1 MIGIL
6 CAMESEMNAIVEL
19 MDECRKEEH
28 FERSYVKGK
37 IADKAV
43 VVSKCGIGK
52 VSSAIVCA
60 MMIQAYQP
68 ELIINVGVAGGAKD
82 FEETM
87 DIVIADRL
95 TYHDWDNDII
105 EDRPSSFANNTYV
118 FETDQRLNEMA
129 LKAFDS
135 QCGHKAYIGPI
146 VSGDSFVARREDV
159 ARITSTYP
167 EAYCCDMESTSIAHC
182 CQYYHTPV
190 LIIRS
195 LSDIVTREN
204 NSVDY
209 SQFMPVAAGQAAK
222 LCAGFIKTYN
232 KKTELD

>member
-6 CAMESEMNAIVEL
+6 CAMDSEMKAIVEL
-19 MDECRKEEH
+19 MDECHQEEH
-28 FERSYVKGK
+28 FERTYISGK
-37 IADKAV
+37 ISGQPV
-43 VVSKCGIGK
+43 VISKCGIGK
-52 VSSAIVCA
+52 VSSAVVCA

-68 ELIINVGVAGGAKD
+68 QLIINVGVAGGAKD
-82 FEETM
+82 FEETL
-87 DIVIADRL
+87 DIVIADKL

-118 FETDQRLNEMA
+118 FETDHKLNEMA

-135 QCGHKAYIGPI
+135 KSSHKAYIGPI

-182 CQYYHTPV
+182 CQYYKTPV
-190 LIIRS
+190 LILRS

-209 SQFMPVAAGQAAK
+209 SQFMSVAAVQAAK
-222 LCAGFIKTYN
+222 LCAGFIKAYG
-232 KKTELD
+232 KKNRA